1 MNGNFSE
8 IIDDTGGLGLINL
21 IGFRKPMR
29 FNSITGFIRHYSLK

>member
-29 FNSITGFIRHYSLK
+29 FKLRTGIIQQYSLE